1 MLKGILEGLIQ
12 SSFDTD
18 IDMSRTTGDTYNIEK
33 VEIHIGTLINTDK
46 EFAREVASALL
57 QRQQHPIVETQ
68 TSSPDSQ
75 TNQ

>member
-33 VEIHIGTLINTDK
+33 VEIHIGNLINTDK
-46 EFAREVASALL
+46 EFAREVVSELL
-57 QRQQHPIVETQ
+57 QRQQCPIVETQ
-68 TSSPDSQ
+68 ASSPDFQ
-75 TNQ
+75 MNQ